1 MAEYTIKKLVLDDN
15 KLILPSIQR
24 KFVWNEEKICQLF
37 DSIMR
42 KYPIGQ
48 FLIWNVK
55 ADFINKDIISFYKF
69 IHEYNEND
77 NFINEP
83 LNFANDEKAKDEY
96 LAILDGQQRIQS
108 FIIAL
113 NGSMTARKKFQKEY
127 LYINLTGKP
136 NDEEDY
142 KYQFEFLTLKEK
154 EQKENGIW
162 FKVGDIF
169 KIKEASEI
177 TAELNKYEFEE
188 EADKDFARDTLTTLM
203 MRINEDKNV
212 INYYEIPDNFDVD
225 EILDVFVR
233 TNSGG
238 VVLTKPDLLFST
250 IVSKWNDARD
260 VFDEF
265 LKEINNAGNSG
276 RKYKFNIDFIM
287 RTILYVLDKPIE
299 MKVKNFKE
307 SIENI
312 KEKWDNGI
320 ADAIR
325 KTVKFLKEIGFYDDN
340 ITTYNAIMP
349 IIYYIYNK
357 GKMSKENKK
366 ELEKYF
372 IVAQLKR
379 LFGVASNS
387 ALNGTR
393 NKLKNEKDFKFKCF
407 SDIELVG
414 NRTFRVNREDV
425 EKWMNYEKGEK
436 YTFMI
441 LTLLYPDVKVGER
454 EFHQDHLHPASA
466 LKKMK
471 QFKER
476 KDKIAN
482 LQLLQGNENE
492 SKGDMSL
499 EDWIN
504 AGNKVEY
511 LPKKVSLKIEDF
523 DEFMLARE
531 EKIVD
536 KLLEILK
543 I

>member
-1 MAEYTIKKLVLDDN
+1 M
-15 KLILPSIQR
+15 
-24 KFVWNEEKICQLF
+24 
-37 DSIMR
+37 
-42 KYPIGQ
+42 
-48 FLIWNVK
+48 
-55 ADFINKDIISFYKF
+55 
-69 IHEYNEND
+69 
-77 NFINEP
+77 
-83 LNFANDEKAKDEY
+83 
-96 LAILDGQQRIQS
+96 
-108 FIIAL
+108 
-113 NGSMTARKKFQKEY
+113 
-127 LYINLTGKP
+127 TGKP
-136 NDEEDY
+136 NNKENY

-531 EKIVD
+531 EKMVD